1 MATSVGQ
8 IGLDLVVNQ
17 KPFQAQMKGIQSLA
31 KKTAATLAAAFGVKK
46 IVDFGK
52 SCLELGSD
60 LAEVQNVVDVTFPN
74 MTAQVDKFAKSA
86 AQSFGLSET
95 MAKRFTGTFGAMA
108 KAFGFSESQAYEMG
122 SSLTKLAGDVAS
134 FYNISQDEAYTKL
147 KSVFT
152 GETESLKD
160 LGVVMTQTALDSY
173 ALANGFGKTTAKM
186 SEAEKVALK
195 YSFVQNQLAAAQGD
209 FARTSGSWA
218 NQVRILALQFDS
230 LKATIGQGLIN
241 LFTPV
246 IKVINTVI
254 GKLITLANAFK
265 SFTELITGQKS
276 SSSASGQIS
285 AIGSAAAGAST
296 GMDNAASSADNLS
309 SANNGVAKSAQKAAE
324 KMRALMGFDQIN
336 RLDSQ
341 TDSTSSTP
349 SSGSGTGTGGVGG
362 AGIDFGSLAQGETV
376 VDKADKQFTKMFQ
389 NIKKLCDPA
398 TQSLKRLWNEGLARL
413 GKFTFDSLKDF
424 WKNFLVPIGKW
435 TLGTG
440 IPRFIDALN
449 NGLMK
454 VDFDKIRNSLNGLW
468 KALAPFAVHI
478 GEGLLWFWENVLVP
492 LGTWTANELVSMFL
506 DNLSIAISTFN
517 SILVA
522 LQPLFQWFWDS
533 VLQPI
538 AQWTGGAF
546 NAIWDKTNGL
556 LKTFSD
562 WCAANPGVIQTIATV
577 IASFFAAWK
586 IREFIANAAGFI
598 TTIANIVSSI
608 KSISGAVALVKTGIE
623 ALVGVLGGPL
633 VIGIAAAIA
642 AGILLYKNWDT
653 ICEYAAKLREWV
665 TEKTRALRDDATK
678 AFETL
683 RDNVKNA
690 VKALRDDIKEKWDWI
705 QEKLSQFSKW
715 LGSTFKTDW
724 TKNFGIF
731 GNVLKGFLKSA
742 KDIIRD
748 VKQIFNGFNDFISGV
763 FSGNWKKAWTGIKS
777 IFVGVFR
784 GLADIAKSP
793 INAIVGG
800 FNSVLGVV
808 NGLIRKVNNI
818 RFKITVPDWVPGVGG
833 KWWGFNGFNI
843 PTVGTIPMLANGG
856 FVKANT
862 PQLAMIGDNRHQGEI
877 VSPENKLQEMAVKAA
892 SLAAGSGNSTELLAV
907 LKQILAYLQNT
918 PIVALDPE
926 ALRKYFI
933 KKTNQNTKATGKPEL
948 II

>member
-1 MATSVGQ
+1 M
-8 IGLDLVVNQ
+8 
-17 KPFQAQMKGIQSLA
+17 
-31 KKTAATLAAAFGVKK
+31 
-46 IVDFGK
+46 
-52 SCLELGSD
+52 
-60 LAEVQNVVDVTFPN
+60 
-74 MTAQVDKFAKSA
+74 
-86 AQSFGLSET
+86 
-95 MAKRFTGTFGAMA
+95 
-108 KAFGFSESQAYEMG
+108 
-122 SSLTKLAGDVAS
+122 
-134 FYNISQDEAYTKL
+134 
-147 KSVFT
+147 
-152 GETESLKD
+152 
-160 LGVVMTQTALDSY
+160 
-173 ALANGFGKTTAKM
+173 
-186 SEAEKVALK
+186 
-195 YSFVQNQLAAAQGD
+195 
-209 FARTSGSWA
+209 
-218 NQVRILALQFDS
+218 
-230 LKATIGQGLIN
+230 
-241 LFTPV
+241 
-246 IKVINTVI
+246 
-254 GKLITLANAFK
+254 
-265 SFTELITGQKS
+265 
-276 SSSASGQIS
+276 
-285 AIGSAAAGAST
+285 
-296 GMDNAASSADNLS
+296 
-309 SANNGVAKSAQKAAE
+309 
-324 KMRALMGFDQIN
+324 
-336 RLDSQ
+336 
-341 TDSTSSTP
+341 
-349 SSGSGTGTGGVGG
+349 
-362 AGIDFGSLAQGETV
+362 
-376 VDKADKQFTKMFQ
+376 
-389 NIKKLCDPA
+389 
-398 TQSLKRLWNEGLARL
+398 
-413 GKFTFDSLKDF
+413 
-424 WKNFLVPIGKW
+424 
-435 TLGTG
+435 
-440 IPRFIDALN
+440 
-449 NGLMK
+449 
-454 VDFDKIRNSLNGLW
+454 
-468 KALAPFAVHI
+468 
-478 GEGLLWFWENVLVP
+478 
-492 LGTWTANELVSMFL
+492 
-506 DNLSIAISTFN
+506 
-517 SILVA
+517 
-522 LQPLFQWFWDS
+522 
-533 VLQPI
+533 LQPI

-586 IREFIANAAGFI
+586 ISEFIANAAGFI

-608 KSISGAVALVKTGIE
+608 KSISGAVALVKTGVE

-731 GNVLKGFLKSA
+731 GTVLKGFLKSA
-742 KDIIRD
+742 KDVIRD

-763 FSGNWKKAWTGIKS
+763 FSGNWQKAWTGIKN

>member
-186 SEAEKVALK
+186 SEAEKVALR

-218 NQVRILALQFDS
+218 NQVRILTLQFDS

-246 IKVINTVI
+246 IRVINTVI

-413 GKFTFDSLKDF
+413 GTFTFNSLKDF
-424 WKNFLVPIGKW
+424 WKNFLVPVGKW

-454 VDFDKIRNSLNGLW
+454 ADFDKIRNSLNGLW
-468 KALAPFAVHI
+468 KALTPFAIHV

-492 LGTWTANELVSMFL
+492 FGTWTANELIPMFL
-506 DNLSIAISTFN
+506 DNLSTAISTFN
-517 SILVA
+517 SILIA

-586 IREFIANAAGFI
+586 ISEFIANAAGFI

-608 KSISGAVALVKTGIE
+608 KSISGAVALVKTGVE

-731 GNVLKGFLKSA
+731 GTVLKGFLKSA
-742 KDIIRD
+742 KDVIRD

-763 FSGNWKKAWTGIKS
+763 FSGNWQKAWTGIKN